1 MRISRLAGTLAVAVL
16 ATHQSAFAQDTNA
29 THREAVRRL
38 MAVTHVQELTE
49 QSFETILKQQ
59 LEQMPQL
66 APYASVLRDFYREQ
80 LGWSILE
87 PDLTRIY
94 LEVFTEAEVTEMVAF
109 YQTPLGQ
116 KMLARMPQLLAKSNE
131 ATSRRMQAAMP
142 LLMQRLEAAMRQQA
156 APPKDSGGTSKPNRS
171 L

>member
-1 MRISRLAGTLAVAVL
+1 
-16 ATHQSAFAQDTNA
+16 
-29 THREAVRRL
+29 
-38 MAVTHVQELTE
+38 MAVTHVRELTE

-66 APYASVLRDFYREQ
+66 APYANVLRDFYREQ
-80 LGWSILE
+80 LGWSVLE

-94 LEVFTEAEVTEMVAF
+94 LEVFSEAEVTEMVAF

-131 ATSRRMQAAMP
+131 VTSRRMQAAMP
-142 LLMQRLEAAMRQQA
+142 QLMQRLEAAMRKQA
-156 APPKDSGGTSKPNRS
+156 APSADTGGTSKP
-171 L
+171 